1 MSVPW
6 VRVADVLRRRLDRV
20 PVEPLG
26 TYRLLG
32 VRNRGRGAFDSG
44 EISGSATSYRFLYRA
59 HAGDLVYLKLGA
71 WERAFSTV
79 PDELDGH
86 CASSEF
92 VMYEPDESRLD
103 RRYLAHLVGWDGVV
117 TGIGAKSTGTN
128 VRRRRL
134 KPEPF
139 EVATIPLP
147 DLPEQRRIA
156 ARLDAIA
163 AVSAETGATAQQLVE
178 SIEARLL
185 ADVIT
190 DAPTRRFGD
199 LLHLER
205 RKVDVALDAEY
216 REVGVRSF
224 GRGLFIK
231 DPITGSEL
239 GGKRVFRVCSGDLVI
254 SNIFAWEGAVALATD
269 GHDGLI
275 GSHRF
280 MTWVPS
286 VPEVDPCF
294 VRHYLTSPGGVAAL
308 RAASPGSAGRNRT
321 LGISALSDLPI
332 PIPDISLQQRVNAR
346 FVQSHRVRALWH
358 RRSQLGSALLP
369 AARNEEF
376 SRLTSA

>member
-6 VRVADVLRRRLDRV
+6 VRVGDVLRRRLDQV

-32 VRNRGRGAFDSG
+32 VRNHGRGAFDSG

-103 RRYLAHLVGWDGVV
+103 PRYLAHLVGWDGVV

-134 KPEPF
+134 KPETF

-147 DLPEQRRIA
+147 DLDEQRRIA
-156 ARLDAIA
+156 ARLDVIA
-163 AVSAETGATAQQLVE
+163 AGAYHLRGQGVQAAEIRERLVTAVSDGAPE
-178 SIEARLL
+178 ERLGGL
-185 ADVIT
+185 MT
-190 DAPTRRFGD
+190 
-199 LLHLER
+199 LER
-205 RKVDVALDAEY
+205 DPIAVDPDGTYEAI
-216 REVGVRSF
+216 GVRAF
-224 GRGLFIK
+224 GRGIIRYAATSGAALSK
-231 DPITGSEL
+231 L
-239 GGKRVFRVCSGDLVI
+239 AYFRVPPDSLVV
-254 SNIFAWEGAVALATD
+254 SNIKAWEGA
-269 GHDGLI
+269 
-275 GSHRF
+275 
-280 MTWVPS
+280 
-286 VPEVDPCF
+286 
-294 VRHYLTSPGGVAAL
+294 AAL
-308 RAASPGSAGRNRT
+308 TAEADAHRVTSSRFLCYLPRTDEVSAGYVCAFLLSRAGIQKLGAASPGSADRNRT
-321 LGISALSDLPI
+321 LGRQRFEAITVPV
-332 PIPDISLQQRVNAR
+332 PPPDAQ
-346 FVQSHRVRALWH
+346 RALLMGLA
-358 RRSQLGSALLP
+358 QLDRYGALRDDRTRLSAALLP